1 MPVQLE
7 FILFARR
14 KPGIHAGDE
23 TEEIYQQT
31 SADILELRNEVSKL
45 RSTQKRIWK

>member
-1 MPVQLE
+1 MN
-7 FILFARR
+7 
-14 KPGIHAGDE
+14 AGDE

-45 RSTQKRIWK
+45 RSTEKRIWK